1 MSFERIARNAIWNIL
16 GQVLPIGVAVVAVP
30 LLIRAIGLDRF
41 GFLSLAWALIGYA
54 GLFDLG
60 VSRALTRAVAERLA
74 AGDQAGAVHVARVG
88 TSLMFLFG
96 STAGVLLFAA
106 APWVVHGWLK
116 IPQALQPESV
126 VALQIL
132 SVSIPVVLLMAAY
145 RGVLDACHAF
155 KEANIV
161 RIIMGLFTYA
171 GPLAVTVWSPRLEWV
186 VASVVVMRLVSTWWH
201 AVLCRKALHPI
212 PMLARMDR
220 PTVKSLLGLGGW
232 ITVSNVVSPLMAQLD
247 RVILGGL
254 VPVKWVSYYATPFD
268 MITRALTLPYAFM
281 AVLFP
286 VIAGSNGD
294 RVAAQQTY
302 AASIRVL
309 LMTMLPITF
318 SAVVLARPLLELW
331 LGADFAIHSTLVLQV
346 LAFGVLANT
355 LAQAPANLIQG
366 MGNPKWMAIL
376 HVFELPAFLFAL
388 YALTQAHGINGA
400 ALSWTLRMV
409 LDAAMLFAMARW
421 RLFPA
426 GLSVGRFG
434 LACALSGALLAVG
447 FMPQSGREALW
458 VWLSGLIGCGLISWL
473 LILTPEDKLRVT
485 RLIAARFGRGRMRT
499 EGG

>member
-1 MSFERIARNAIWNIL
+1 MSFGRIARNALWNIL
-16 GQVLPIGVAVVAVP
+16 GQILPIVVAVVAVP
-30 LLIRAIGLDRF
+30 MLIRAIGLDRF

-74 AGDQAGAVHVARVG
+74 EGDQAGAAHVARVG

-96 STAGVLLFAA
+96 STAGVLLFLAS
-106 APWVVHGWLK
+106 PWIIHGWLK
-116 IPQALQPESV
+116 IPEALQPESV
-126 VALQIL
+126 AALQIL

-155 KEANIV
+155 KAANIV
-161 RIIMGLFTYA
+161 RIVMGLFTYA
-171 GPLAVTVWSPRLEWV
+171 GPLAVTVWSSRLEWV
-186 VASVVVMRLVSTWWH
+186 VASVVVMRVVSTWWH
-201 AVLCRKALHPI
+201 AVLCRQAFQAI
-212 PMLARMDR
+212 PMLSRMDKA
-220 PTVKSLLGLGGW
+220 TVKSLLGLGGW

-254 VPVKWVSYYATPFD
+254 VPVKWVGYYATPFD

-286 VIAGSNGD
+286 VLAGSHGD

-309 LMTMLPITF
+309 FMTMLPITF
-318 SAVVLARPLLELW
+318 SAVVLARPLIELW
-331 LGADFAIHSTLVLQV
+331 LGADFATHSTVVLQV

-376 HVFELPAFLFAL
+376 HVLELPAFLAAL
-388 YALTQAHGINGA
+388 YALTKAHGINGA

-421 RLFPA
+421 RLFPT
-426 GLSVGRFG
+426 GLSVWRIS
-434 LACALSGALLAVG
+434 LAGVLSGALMGAGFVPKVG
-447 FMPQSGREALW
+447 SDALLVW
-458 VWLSGLIGCGLISWL
+458 VIGLIGCGLISWF
-473 LILTPEDKLRVT
+473 LILTSSDKSRMAGLISA
-485 RLIAARFGRGRMRT
+485 RLGRMRT
-499 EGG
+499 EAG